1 MSSSYFEFT
10 TRKDLRNWLVANS
23 KTETECWLVMSI
35 SIQTNTL
42 LYLDIVEEALCFGWI
57 DGVKKKLPDNRLI
70 QRISPRSKRSNWT
83 ELNKARVRR
92 LEALGL
98 MTTAGRAVLPEMGP
112 NLFEWD
118 ARIIEALQQDD
129 VVYQNFRTFPILYQ
143 TIRIDT
149 IQSYKK
155 DTELFNKRLEK
166 LIKYT
171 KANKMYGSWHDN
183 GRLLDDNQKHFL
195 DTTTKKL
202 K

>member
-35 SIQTNTL
+35 SRQTDTL

-98 MTTAGRAVLPEMGP
+98 MTTAGRAVLPEMDP

>member
-98 MTTAGRAVLPEMGP
+98 MTTAGRAVLPEMDP

-118 ARIIEALQQDD
+118 ARIVEALQQDD
-129 VVYQNFRTFPILYQ
+129 VAYQNFRTFPILYQ

-183 GRLLDDNQKHFL
+183 GRLLTNNQKHFL
-195 DTTTKKL
+195 DITSQTL

>member
-35 SIQTNTL
+35 SIQTDTL

-98 MTTAGRAVLPEMGP
+98 MTTAGRAVLPEMDP

-118 ARIIEALQQDD
+118 ARIVEALQQDD
-129 VVYQNFRTFPILYQ
+129 VAYQNFRTFPILYQ

-183 GRLLDDNQKHFL
+183 GRLLTNNQKHFL
-195 DTTTKKL
+195 DITSQTL

>member
-98 MTTAGRAVLPEMGP
+98 MTTAGRSVLPEMDP

-118 ARIIEALQQDD
+118 ARIVEALQQDD

>member
-1 MSSSYFEFT
+1 MASSYFEFT
-10 TRKDLRNWLVANS
+10 TRNDLRNWLVANS

-35 SIQTNTL
+35 SIQTDTL
-42 LYLDIVEEALCFGWI
+42 LYLDIVEESLCFGWI

-98 MTTAGRAVLPEMGP
+98 MTIAGRAVLPEMDP

-118 ARIIEALQQDD
+118 AHIVEALQQDD
-129 VVYQNFRTFPILYQ
+129 VVYQNFRTFPLLYQ

-171 KANKMYGSWHDN
+171 KANKMYGSWHDD

-195 DTTTKKL
+195 DTTTQKIK
-202 K
+202 

>member
-1 MSSSYFEFT
+1 MAS
-10 TRKDLRNWLVANS
+10 
-23 KTETECWLVMSI
+23 
-35 SIQTNTL
+35 
-42 LYLDIVEEALCFGWI
+42 
-57 DGVKKKLPDNRLI
+57 KKKLPDNRLI

-98 MTTAGRAVLPEMGP
+98 MTTAGRAVLPEMDP

-118 ARIIEALQQDD
+118 ARIVEALQQDD

-183 GRLLDDNQKHFL
+183 GRLLEDNQKHFL

>member
-98 MTTAGRAVLPEMGP
+98 MTTAGRAVLPEMDP

-118 ARIIEALQQDD
+118 ARIVEALQHDD

>member
-35 SIQTNTL
+35 SRQTNTL

-98 MTTAGRAVLPEMGP
+98 MTTAGRAVLPEMDP

-118 ARIIEALQQDD
+118 ARIVEALQQDD

>member
-35 SIQTNTL
+35 SIQTDTL

-98 MTTAGRAVLPEMGP
+98 MTTAGRSVLPEMDP

-118 ARIIEALQQDD
+118 ARIVEALQQDD
-129 VVYQNFRTFPILYQ
+129 VVYQNFITFPILYQ

>member
-98 MTTAGRAVLPEMGP
+98 MTTAGRAVLPEMDP

-118 ARIIEALQQDD
+118 ARIVEALQQDD
-129 VVYQNFRTFPILYQ
+129 VVYQNFRTLPILYQ

-155 DTELFNKRLEK
+155 DIELFNKRLEK

>member
-35 SIQTNTL
+35 SRQTDTL

-155 DTELFNKRLEK
+155 DTELFKKRLEK

>member
-98 MTTAGRAVLPEMGP
+98 MTTAGRAVLPEMDP

-118 ARIIEALQQDD
+118 ARIVEALKQDD

>member
-98 MTTAGRAVLPEMGP
+98 MTTAGRAVLPEMDP

-118 ARIIEALQQDD
+118 ARIVKALQQDD

>member
-35 SIQTNTL
+35 SRQTNTL

-98 MTTAGRAVLPEMGP
+98 MKTAGRAVLPEMDP

-118 ARIIEALQQDD
+118 ARIVEALQQDD

>member
-98 MTTAGRAVLPEMGP
+98 MTTAGRAVLPEMDP

-118 ARIIEALQQDD
+118 ARIVEALQQDD

-149 IQSYKK
+149 IQSNKK

>member
-98 MTTAGRAVLPEMGP
+98 MTTAGRAVLPEMDP

-118 ARIIEALQQDD
+118 ARIVEALQQDD

-155 DTELFNKRLEK
+155 DTELFNKRLKK

-183 GRLLDDNQKHFL
+183 GRLLDDNQKHFF

>member
-98 MTTAGRAVLPEMGP
+98 MTTAGRAVLPEMDP

-118 ARIIEALQQDD
+118 ACIVEALQQDD

-183 GRLLDDNQKHFL
+183 GRLLDDNQKHFF

>member
-118 ARIIEALQQDD
+118 ARIVEALQQDD

>member
-23 KTETECWLVMSI
+23 KTETKCWLVMSI
-35 SIQTNTL
+35 SRQTDTL

>member
-35 SIQTNTL
+35 SIQTDTL

-92 LEALGL
+92 LEAFGL
-98 MTTAGRAVLPEMGP
+98 MTTAGRAVLPEMDP

-118 ARIIEALQQDD
+118 ARIVEALQQDD

>member
-35 SIQTNTL
+35 SIQTDTL

-98 MTTAGRAVLPEMGP
+98 MTTAGRAVLPEMDP

-118 ARIIEALQQDD
+118 ARIVEALQQDD
-129 VVYQNFRTFPILYQ
+129 VVYQNFITFPILYQ

>member
-35 SIQTNTL
+35 SRQTDTL

-98 MTTAGRAVLPEMGP
+98 MTTAGRAVLPEMDP

-118 ARIIEALQQDD
+118 ARIVEALQQDD

-183 GRLLDDNQKHFL
+183 GRLLEDNQKHFL

>member
-35 SIQTNTL
+35 SIQTDTL

-98 MTTAGRAVLPEMGP
+98 MTTAGRAVLPEMDP

-118 ARIIEALQQDD
+118 ARIVEALQQDD

>member
-98 MTTAGRAVLPEMGP
+98 MTTAGRAVLPEMDP

-118 ARIIEALQQDD
+118 ARIVEALKQDD

-183 GRLLDDNQKHFL
+183 GRLLEDNQKHFL

>member
-98 MTTAGRAVLPEMGP
+98 MTTAGRAVLPEMDP

-118 ARIIEALQQDD
+118 ARIVEALQQDD
-129 VVYQNFRTFPILYQ
+129 VVYQNFITFPILYQ

>member
-118 ARIIEALQQDD
+118 ARIVEALQQDD

-183 GRLLDDNQKHFL
+183 GRLLDDNQKHFF

>member
-98 MTTAGRAVLPEMGP
+98 MTTAGRAVLPEMDP

-118 ARIIEALQQDD
+118 ARIVKALQQDD

-183 GRLLDDNQKHFL
+183 GRLLEDNQKHFL

>member
-83 ELNKARVRR
+83 ELNKARVSR

-98 MTTAGRAVLPEMGP
+98 MTTAGRAVLPEMDP

-118 ARIIEALQQDD
+118 ARIVEALQQDD

-149 IQSYKK
+149 IQSNKK

>member
-98 MTTAGRAVLPEMGP
+98 MTTAGRAVLPEMDP

>member
-1 MSSSYFEFT
+1 M
-10 TRKDLRNWLVANS
+10 
-23 KTETECWLVMSI
+23 
-35 SIQTNTL
+35 L
-42 LYLDIVEEALCFGWI
+42 LD
-57 DGVKKKLPDNRLI
+57 
-70 QRISPRSKRSNWT
+70 
-83 ELNKARVRR
+83 
-92 LEALGL
+92 
-98 MTTAGRAVLPEMGP
+98 P

-118 ARIIEALQQDD
+118 ARIVEALQQDD
-129 VVYQNFRTFPILYQ
+129 VVYQNFRTLPILYQ

-183 GRLLDDNQKHFL
+183 GRLLEDNQKHFL

>member
-23 KTETECWLVMSI
+23 KTETECWLVMSM

-98 MTTAGRAVLPEMGP
+98 MTTAGRAVLPEMDP

-118 ARIIEALQQDD
+118 ARIVEALQQDD
-129 VVYQNFRTFPILYQ
+129 VVYQNLRTFPILYQ

-183 GRLLDDNQKHFL
+183 GRLLDDNQKHFF

>member
-98 MTTAGRAVLPEMGP
+98 MTTAGRAVLPEMDP

-118 ARIIEALQQDD
+118 ARIVEALQQDD

-195 DTTTKKL
+195 AITTQTL

>member
-35 SIQTNTL
+35 SRQTDTL

-98 MTTAGRAVLPEMGP
+98 MTTAGRAVLPEMDP

-183 GRLLDDNQKHFL
+183 GRLLEDNQKHFL

>member
-98 MTTAGRAVLPEMGP
+98 MTTAGRAVLPEMDP

-118 ARIIEALQQDD
+118 ARIVEALQQDD

-183 GRLLDDNQKHFL
+183 GRLLEDNQKHFL
-195 DTTTKKL
+195 DTTTQKIK
-202 K
+202 

>member
-35 SIQTNTL
+35 SRQTDTL

-183 GRLLDDNQKHFL
+183 GRLLEDNQKHFL

>member
-35 SIQTNTL
+35 SRQTDTL

>member
-98 MTTAGRAVLPEMGP
+98 MTTAGRAVLPEMDP

-118 ARIIEALQQDD
+118 ARIVEALQQDD

-183 GRLLDDNQKHFL
+183 GRLLEDNQKHFL

>member
-35 SIQTNTL
+35 SIQTDTL

-118 ARIIEALQQDD
+118 ARIVKALQQDD

-195 DTTTKKL
+195 DTTTKKI